1 MERDNEAFD
10 VEYWLI
16 NDQGEPVSYY
26 CTLRLTSLAAHNLL
40 EREAR
45 SGAGALYSLFGSRD
59 KLLKQVR
66 ECLDEHEDG
75 PPRLP
80 QIRITIEAADQNGDW
95 QPVQTSLMTEDQA
108 ERLAMKGL
116 VQSGHT
122 LSDAIEDEHTREQ
135 IERWCVSGAK
145 PEKEG

>member
-1 MERDNEAFD
+1 MVRDNDTVDLEFWRTD
-10 VEYWLI
+10 S
-16 NDQGEPVSYY
+16 DPPGFGCQ
-26 CTLRLTSLAAHNLL
+26 LRLSPAQARELL
-40 EREAR
+40 KREAR
-45 SGAGALYSLFGSRD
+45 TGFGAIYSLFGSREKFVE
-59 KLLKQVR
+59 KLSEKLGER
-66 ECLDEHEDG
+66 ETPL
-75 PPRLP
+75 PAQP